1 MYEGICLA
9 YALKS
14 GFGSYWLPEMI
25 GGTTITINSAGSATV
40 ENHYYD
46 LAENNWDIEDD

>member
-14 GFGSYWLPEMI
+14 GFGSYWIPEMM
-25 GGTTITINSAGSATV
+25 GGTTITIDAEGNAV
-40 ENHYYD
+40 LENHYYD
-46 LAENNWDIEDD
+46 LQENNWDIVDR